1 MEGIPMKLKLR
12 LLMAGVALAALAGCA
27 AGGGMSVAGIG
38 DSKGCRT
45 IYVFRPPIGDGAG
58 VVQPM
63 NSCGNVPR
71 DGFAPQ
77 ASKLVQAQEA
87 GAANPNGGA
96 SDAPPPVRVSIS
108 APAETTRPAFAPKEA
123 YPGPNEMIENADM
136 AAFMTLVRSDYASGK
151 NSGAWGFVILDA
163 LAANEI
169 PMAQDVLDAMAKH
182 NPQPEILS
190 ADHLRPWVQAA
201 AGRVETAETTM
212 AGLRRIL
219 PGATLMGHRAL
230 LAEGAGDIDG
240 ALKIYAQAPSDFTPP
255 DPDEAGS
262 PGYLA
267 KAMAFNSQRLLA
279 LRHAELLRAVN
290 RDDEAIAILVR
301 LNEAA
306 KDDGYV
312 KDRLEKARKK
322 EDRHAVRNLDQA
334 LSLAIADEADLVDQR
349 QSIMGMMVGGGA
361 EPPFNYLI
369 SSLRQ
374 SALLLDPDNGDIRLQ
389 EVNNLYQ
396 HGYFDAALRLA
407 QIGNP
412 DKPHAAGLYA
422 AAALA
427 ALELGSPD
435 AMSSLVERSL
445 ELDSSPQAKVSAS
458 AALTTAG
465 KTDRAIQLVDQAL
478 KAKLDK
484 DEKVAALMQKGQ
496 AKFQAGDVAGAVEQA
511 KAARALNDNEAT
523 QQFLA
528 SMLVKSPQRA
538 EGLAIMRK
546 MLSDSPGNVGMMNN
560 FGYSLVD
567 GYASQAEL
575 DEGFKLL
582 KEASRLSPQE
592 PNLLDSLAWAYYQYG
607 DFRTADRYV
616 DLALD
621 AYKPFHHWEL
631 FSHKGD
637 IAWRL
642 GEQDVARKNW
652 KLALESRPPDDEKA
666 GLTARIQSG
675 PPQPAPEVR
684 DTPEVPLNRNHGETI
699 EL

>member
-1 MEGIPMKLKLR
+1 LDICGRLRPRVMEGIPMKLKLQ
-12 LLMAGVALAALAGCA
+12 LLMAGVGLAALAGCA
-27 AGGGMSVAGIG
+27 AGGGMGGAGFG
-38 DSKGCRT
+38 DAKGCRT
-45 IYVFRPPIGDGAG
+45 VYVYRPPVGDGQGA
-58 VVQPM
+58 VQPT
-63 NSCGNVPR
+63 NSCGNGLSA
-71 DGFAPQ
+71 DKLAQ
-77 ASKLVQAQEA
+77 AAD
-87 GAANPNGGA
+87 AASP
-96 SDAPPPVRVSIS
+96 DAPAAVKVSIS
-108 APAETTRPAFAPKEA
+108 ESAERTRPAYAPKEA
-123 YPGPNEMIENADM
+123 YSGPDEMLESADM
-136 AAFMTLVRSDYASGK
+136 AAFMTRVRTDYASGK
-151 NSGAWGFVILDA
+151 NTGAWGYVIIDA
-163 LAANEI
+163 LAANEV
-169 PMAQDVLDAMAKH
+169 PMAQDVLEAMAKH

-201 AGRVETAETTM
+201 AGRIDTAKTTM

-240 ALKIYAQAPSDFTPP
+240 ALKIYAEAPSDFSPP
-255 DPDEAGS
+255 SPDDAGS
-262 PGYLA
+262 PGFLT
-267 KAMAFNSQRLLA
+267 KALQFNNERLLA
-279 LRHAELLRAVN
+279 LRHAELLRSAN
-290 RDDEAIAILVR
+290 RDEEAIAILTR
-301 LNEAA
+301 LAEAA

-312 KDRLEKARKK
+312 KDRLEKAKKK
-322 EDRHAVRNLDQA
+322 EDRHPARTLNQA
-334 LSLAIADEADLVDQR
+334 LALALADEADLVEQR
-349 QSIMGMMVGGGA
+349 QSFMSMMMGAGA
-361 EPPFNYLI
+361 TPPFNYLI

-389 EVNNLYQ
+389 EVNTLYTY
-396 HGYFDAALRLA
+396 GDFDAALRLA

-412 DKPHAAGLYA
+412 DRAHAAGLYS

-435 AMSSLVERSL
+435 AMSGLVERSL
-445 ELDSSPQAKVSAS
+445 QLDNSPAAKVSAS
-458 AALTTAG
+458 AAFTTAG
-465 KTDRAIQLVDQAL
+465 KTDRAIQLADQAL
-478 KAKLDK
+478 KAKLDTN
-484 DEKVAALMQKGQ
+484 EKVGALMQKGQ

-511 KAARALNDNEAT
+511 RAARTLSDNENT

-528 SMLVKSPQRA
+528 SMLVKSPNRP
-538 EGLAIMRK
+538 EGLAIMRQ
-546 MLSDSPGNVGMMNN
+546 MLADSPGNVGLMNN

-567 GYASQAEL
+567 GYASQDEL

-607 DFRTADRYV
+607 DFRTADRYI

-652 KLALESRPPDDEKA
+652 KEALDARPPVDERA
-666 GLTARIQSG
+666 GLTARLQSG
-675 PPQPAPEVR
+675 PPTPAPTTR

>member
-1 MEGIPMKLKLR
+1 MEGILMKLKLQ
-12 LLMAGVALAALAGCA
+12 LLLAGAALSVLAGCA
-27 AGGGMSVAGIG
+27 AGGGGVVSLAGAS

-45 IYVFRPPIGDGAG
+45 IYVFRPAIGESAG
-58 VVQPM
+58 VVQPV

-71 DGFAPQ
+71 DGLTPQ
-77 ASKLVQAQEA
+77 ANKLVQVQEA
-87 GAANPNGGA
+87 GAAKA
-96 SDAPPPVRVSIS
+96 DAPPLIQVLIS
-108 APAETTRPAFAPKEA
+108 TPAEKTRPAYAPKVA
-123 YPGPNEMIENADM
+123 YPGPNEMLENADM
-136 AAFMTLVRSDYASGK
+136 AAFMTRVRSDYASGK

-163 LAANEI
+163 LAANQVPI
-169 PMAQDVLDAMAKH
+169 AQDVLEAMAKH

-201 AGRVETAETTM
+201 AGRLDTAKTTM

-219 PGATLMGHRAL
+219 PGATLVGHRAL

-240 ALKIYAQAPSDFTPP
+240 ALKIYAEAPSDFIAP
-255 DPDEAGS
+255 DPEEAGS

-279 LRHAELLRAVN
+279 LRHAELLRSVN
-290 RDDEAIAILVR
+290 RDEEAIAILVR
-301 LNEAA
+301 LGKAA

-322 EDRHAVRNLDQA
+322 EDRRTARTLDQA
-334 LSLAIADEADLVDQR
+334 LSLAIADEADLVEER

-374 SALLLDPDNGDIRLQ
+374 SALLLDPNNGDIRLQ

-407 QIGNP
+407 QIGAP
-412 DKPHAAGLYA
+412 DRSHAAGLYS

-427 ALELGSPD
+427 ALELGSAD
-435 AMSSLVERSL
+435 AMTGLVEHSL
-445 ELDSSPQAKVSAS
+445 QLDSSPQAKVAAS
-458 AALTTAG
+458 AAFTNAG
-465 KTDRAIQLVDQAL
+465 KTDRAIQLVDSAL
-478 KAKLDK
+478 KANLGK
-484 DEKVAALMQKGQ
+484 DEKVGALMQKGQ
-496 AKFQAGDVAGAVEQA
+496 AKFQAGDVTGAVEQA
-511 KAARALNDNEAT
+511 RAARVLTDNEAT

-528 SMLVKSPQRA
+528 SMLVKSPQRP

-546 MLSDSPGNVGMMNN
+546 MLSDSPGNVGLMNN

-567 GYASQAEL
+567 DYASQAEL

-607 DFRTADRYV
+607 DFRTADRYIG
-616 DLALD
+616 LALD

-642 GEQDVARKNW
+642 GDQDVARKNW
-652 KLALESRPPDDEKA
+652 KEALDSRPPSNEKA
-666 GLTARIQSG
+666 GLAARIQSG
-675 PPQPAPEVR
+675 PPAPAPVTR